1 MTLYYTSF
9 SLSFSSL
16 DPYLSLYIHNAV
28 VSLEFALLHG
38 IVLLQYAVGRG
49 KENAIKCLS
58 LYVSRK
64 HCKFVQRGENL
75 VVVDL
80 SVSISFVLYY

>member
-1 MTLYYTSF
+1 
-9 SLSFSSL
+9 
-16 DPYLSLYIHNAV
+16 
-28 VSLEFALLHG
+28 
-38 IVLLQYAVGRG
+38 LQYAVGRG

-75 VVVDL
+75 TIVDL
-80 SVSISFVLYY
+80 SVSISLVVYYYIWNETRFDNCLLFFSSRNIFMLYKNKAVPVLNQLSTMP